1 MFGDRVVINDGQ
13 FYSTL
18 RNFLLVLYE
27 AKHNGIVLHVNFPI
41 PDGKVPSLLFSPCDD
56 EIGLYT
62 TYMENEF

>member
-13 FYSTL
+13 FYPTL

-41 PDGKVPSLLFSPCDD
+41 PVGKFTSLLFSPCDD

-62 TYMENEF
+62 ISMENEF